1 GRALPLLIP
10 RFRCRLNLQ
19 TAFLIARRLQAR
31 GGRGNTRTVIP
42 DNTVISKPVRQHRN
56 LETRHSRAGGNPD
69 PRRGGN
75 LSEITETP
83 RPRFPLP
90 WE

>member
-1 GRALPLLIP
+1 GHALPLLIP
-10 RFRCRLNLQ
+10 RYRCRLNLQ

-69 PRRGGN
+69 
-75 LSEITETP
+75 LSARKLIG
-83 RPRFPLP
+83 
-90 WE
+90 

>member
-1 GRALPLLIP
+1 QNPRSLIGHALPLLIP
-10 RFRCRLNLQ
+10 RYRCRLNLQ

-69 PRRGGN
+69 
-75 LSEITETP
+75 LSARKLIG
-83 RPRFPLP
+83 
-90 WE
+90 

>member
-1 GRALPLLIP
+1 ALPLLIP

-19 TAFLIARRLQAR
+19 TAFLMHLPFTGAGQV
-31 GGRGNTRTVIP
+31 RGNTRTAIA
-42 DNTVISKPVRQHRN
+42 DNTVISKPVIPAQ
-56 LETRHSRAGGNPD
+56 AGIRTCPH
-69 PRRGGN
+69 GN
-75 LSEITETP
+75 LSDKTVAQTP

>member
-1 GRALPLLIP
+1 IP
-10 RFRCRLNLQ
+10 RYRCRLNLQ

-69 PRRGGN
+69 
-75 LSEITETP
+75 LSARKLIG
-83 RPRFPLP
+83 
-90 WE
+90 

>member
-1 GRALPLLIP
+1 LLIP
-10 RFRCRLNLQ
+10 RYRCRLNLQ

-69 PRRGGN
+69 
-75 LSEITETP
+75 LSARKLIG
-83 RPRFPLP
+83 
-90 WE
+90 

>member
-1 GRALPLLIP
+1 NPRSLIGRALPLLIP
-10 RFRCRLNLQ
+10 RHRCRLNLQ

-69 PRRGGN
+69 
-75 LSEITETP
+75 LSARKLIG
-83 RPRFPLP
+83 
-90 WE
+90 

>member
-1 GRALPLLIP
+1 P
-10 RFRCRLNLQ
+10 RYRCRLNLQ

-69 PRRGGN
+69 
-75 LSEITETP
+75 LSARKLIG
-83 RPRFPLP
+83 
-90 WE
+90 

>member
-1 GRALPLLIP
+1 HALPLLIP
-10 RFRCRLNLQ
+10 RYRCRLNLQ

-69 PRRGGN
+69 
-75 LSEITETP
+75 LSARKLIG
-83 RPRFPLP
+83 
-90 WE
+90 

>member
-1 GRALPLLIP
+1 ALPLLIP
-10 RFRCRLNLQ
+10 RYRCRLNLQ

-69 PRRGGN
+69 
-75 LSEITETP
+75 LSARKLIG
-83 RPRFPLP
+83 
-90 WE
+90 